1 MTVSFADDEP
11 NGLAD
16 LVGRLVETNLDRRPE
31 RRSLLRPSV
40 IQLTASDAGSTAT
53 IRITDG
59 VVRVTNGPTA
69 AADLRVA
76 ATAEDLLALASA
88 PLRFG
93 LPDALEPAGREVIRR
108 IAVGEVRVSG
118 MLRHPLRLSRFTR
131 LLSVDP

>member
-31 RRSLLRPSV
+31 RRSLLRPAV
-40 IQLTASDAGSTAT
+40 IQLTASDAGATAT

-59 VVRVTNGPTA
+59 AVRVRNGPTA
-69 AADLRVA
+69 AADLRVV
-76 ATAEDLLALASA
+76 ATADDLLALSSA

-93 LPDALEPAGREVIRR
+93 LPDALEPAGRAVIRR
-108 IAVGEVRVSG
+108 IAAGDVRVSG